1 MELLRRTNS
10 MQGAREQKRIA
21 RSRRTARVAFA
32 CALAFFAGATTASA
46 QSEVPAGTRFLVEL
60 RDTLDARR
68 VKVGKKFEART
79 IESIVSTNGSVI
91 PGWTKLKGQVSY
103 VDDHQMVLRFDRI
116 EPPGGKQA
124 LVATVTGVVGEKNV
138 KGKAGDEGEIKSKGH
153 RGRDAAI
160 GAAVL
165 GGIGAAVGASQGGG
179 RGAAIGATA
188 GGATGA
194 VVGAAAGGPK
204 DLVLREGTRLELQ
217 LDRPLYF
224 YPRR

>member
-1 MELLRRTNS
+1 MKIMRNAASHSRAA
-10 MQGAREQKRIA
+10 QAPH
-21 RSRRTARVAFA
+21 SRRLAPWLAPV
-32 CALAFFAGATTASA
+32 CALALFAGTATAGA
-46 QSEVPAGTRFLVEL
+46 ESEVPAGTRFLVEL
-60 RDTLDARR
+60 RDTLD
-68 VKVGKKFEART
+68 VHKVRAGKKFEART
-79 IESIVSTNGSVI
+79 VEAIVATDGSII

-138 KGKAGDEGEIKSKGH
+138 KGQAGDEGEIKSASH

-165 GGIGAAVGASQGGG
+165 GGIGAAIGASQGGG
-179 RGAAIGATA
+179 RGAVIGATA

-204 DLVLREGTRLELQ
+204 GLVLREGTRLELQ

-224 YPRR
+224 RRRR